1 MNRFKSLAV
10 AVVVLVGFVLVAAP
24 SGAQQKKPVS
34 PHEKV
39 ATKIGSNEITVE
51 YGRPYSKDP
60 KSGQVRK
67 IWGTLVPYGAP
78 WRAGADQATTLTTKE
93 PIMIGDAAVPAGSYT
108 LYMVPEEKGP
118 TKLAIS
124 KTVGK
129 WGIPV
134 DTKNDLARVDMTKE
148 TLPKT
153 VDQFTIELKG
163 GADTGALKMEWE
175 NTGYSVAIKAKK

>member
-10 AVVVLVGFVLVAAP
+10 AVVALVGFILVAAP

-39 ATKIGSNEITVE
+39 GTKIGSNEITVE

-93 PIMIGDAAVPAGSYT
+93 PIMIGDASVPKGSYT
-108 LYMVPEEKGP
+108 LYMVPEEKGA

-163 GADTGALKMEWE
+163 GADAGSLKMEWE